1 MRFFSFS
8 DTAHGGGLLGS
19 HQMPGQQMSANAPA
33 AGSIFADLQS
43 TGIAGTQRAG
53 DAGDLFS
60 QLGGGGN
67 MSSGGG
73 AWRGLGSS
81 AGMGSSATSSSALSV
96 GGIASELGSIY
107 APPDPL
113 QRGLGG
119 AGMLS
124 LAGGLGVGGMGV
136 GGMGVGVG
144 AGGGWGGVSADLAGL
159 SLGPPPPQPTV
170 LPTPPMPSFVPAVN
184 GSAAATAG
192 SAGGGG
198 LGGLGGMVGME
209 GMGGSVGWAGSVV
222 PQITSAPG
230 SAVTRTSGFGAL
242 LNPAPPRAPAA
253 VSYDWTVPPL
263 LLAAAGSAP
272 GVQLVE
278 IHKSGPMGISAA
290 ALCGNVGG
298 EARLVLQF
306 RESLGASGSGKVAH
320 VRYQVPPNCQVSSLS
335 LSLSLSV
342 CVCVQCNYNTAELPG
357 GVPRRA
363 AAAGERWR
371 DYLTASASMALRG
384 GACLVPQRNC
394 HNRNPPQ
401 QRGEAVPRASG
412 HQCLGRVRSTPGA
425 VTIFFYFLAGACG
438 GTGFTRGSYTN
449 TL

>member
-1 MRFFSFS
+1 
-8 DTAHGGGLLGS
+8 
-19 HQMPGQQMSANAPA
+19 MSANAPA

-335 LSLSLSV
+335 LSLSV
-342 CVCVQCNYNTAELPG
+342 CVCVCSVTTTLRNYQVAYLGEPQPQAKDGGTISLPPLPWPCGVVHVLCLKETATIGTPPSSEEKQCRVRVAIN
-357 GVPRRA
+357 
-363 AAAGERWR
+363 
-371 DYLTASASMALRG
+371 
-384 GACLVPQRNC
+384 
-394 HNRNPPQ
+394 
-401 QRGEAVPRASG
+401 ASG
-412 HQCLGRVRSTPGA
+412 VSEVLQVP
-425 VTIFFYFLAGACG
+425 
-438 GTGFTRGSYTN
+438 
-449 TL
+449 